1 MAWTEIDCSSSKSVV
16 RLAVNASSRK
26 MVIQFSKSKKC
37 MFFPYVSS
45 WAVSKILQTGTIKQ
59 SAGLWR
65 FISND
70 SFFRHTRKNFPKC
83 DSTLNKEIATL
94 INAEIE
100 SSECSLSNALAD
112 EFECIDIDCSGSI
125 GLQRMA
131 VCYQS
136 WAGGDVLLCV
146 QYQGEQTDSCFLYS
160 NVPLNCILQIIQSR
174 SKSADM
180 HRITED
186 AQTMV
191 AKLANFPRCTDTP
204 MTVGR
209 SSPVHYNSFQ
219 PISQ

>member
-1 MAWTEIDCSSSKSVV
+1 MAWTEIDCSSSNSVV
-16 RLAVNASSRK
+16 RLAVDAPSRK

-37 MFFPYVSS
+37 MLFPYVPS
-45 WAVSKILQTGTIKQ
+45 WAVSKMLETGTIKQ
-59 SAGLWR
+59 SASLWR

-70 SFFRHTRKNFPKC
+70 SFFRHARKNFPKC

-94 INAEIE
+94 INTEIE
-100 SSECSLSNALAD
+100 SSDCSLSNALAD
-112 EFECIDIDCSGSI
+112 EFECIDIDCSGSC

-136 WAGGDVLLCV
+136 WAGGDVMLCV
-146 QYQGEQTDSCFLYS
+146 QFQGEQTDSCFLYS

-174 SKSADM
+174 SKSAHV

-186 AQTMV
+186 EQTMV

-209 SSPVHYNSFQ
+209 SSPVRYNSFQ